1 MTVTSAYCTVLSKG
15 RLYQA
20 VALFKSLEQVDQD
33 SPIFILCMD
42 EDTHRVLQKLK
53 MKQLNLVPVDALE
66 NETLLSLKE
75 TRDQSE
81 YCWTMKPIFLQA
93 VLNSNPELERVTYI
107 DGDLFFYADPSP
119 IFENQPD
126 CSVLLSR
133 GDIVI
138 PSFEREQI
146 DMLQRLLGRY
156 NSGFISFKH
165 DDAGTDCLEWWKERC
180 LEECK
185 NAPGEGKFG
194 DQGYLDYMSELFPN
208 VCDITTPGV
217 NIGHWNYGQ
226 HTFSWEDGRIVLE
239 DGSPL
244 IFYHFSG
251 YRIVSNNEIKQIH
264 ETTRTD
270 LPFVHELYQ
279 ETLPHII
286 QHIKTLDPEFN
297 GFASKDDNK

>member
-1 MTVTSAYCTVLSKG
+1 MASAYCTVLSKG

-20 VALFKSLEQVDQD
+20 VALFGSLERVQE
-33 SPIFILCMD
+33 SCSIFTLCMD
-42 EDTHRVLQKLK
+42 DDTYRTLQKMNLK
-53 MKQLNLVPVDALE
+53 HVTLVPVTALE
-66 NETLLSLKE
+66 NDALLKLKD
-75 TRDQSE
+75 TRDKSE
-81 YCWTMKPIFLQA
+81 YCWTLKPIFLQA
-93 VLNSNPELERVTYI
+93 VLNSNPHLERVTYI
-107 DGDLFFYADPSP
+107 DADLFFYSDPSR

-138 PSFEREQI
+138 PSFEQEQI

-156 NSGFISFKH
+156 NSGFLSFKN
-165 DDAGTDCLEWWKERC
+165 DQAGNDCLKWWMERC

-194 DQGYLDYMSELFPN
+194 DQGYLDYMPDLFPN

-217 NIGHWNYGQ
+217 NIGHWNYGK
-226 HTFSWEDGRIVLE
+226 HTLSQQDGRILLE

-251 YRIVSNNEIKQIH
+251 YRIVSINDIKQIH

-270 LPFVHELYQ
+270 LPFVHALYQ
-279 ETLPHII
+279 KMLPHVIRTVEEI
-286 QHIKTLDPEFN
+286 DPAFN